1 MKNGTIIFWMLAV
14 GSFFAIAGCAPVAR
28 EGKTLSAS
36 MAEIAEKEE
45 PVADSS
51 PEIPVETE
59 QEDAKRK
66 SDATAAGAAATAA
79 PAKNEEPPLD
89 PGVDV
94 EGLLDSR
101 LPAEELELGWIRLF
115 DGQSLVGWRDAGKAD
130 WRVENGEIVA
140 TSGESGLLVTQVRF
154 GDYELELEYMADEKT
169 NSGIFL
175 RTPDQPTDPKSDCY
189 ELNIAPPDNPFP
201 TGSLVGR
208 VKASEQIDELES
220 GQWHSLHALVDQS
233 HVQVWVDGQQAV
245 DYQDDTGL
253 VAGKIGLQFREGSVR
268 FRNIRVRPIGYRVLP
283 GASPSD
289 WNEPKGAIQS
299 RFTDEGSLVIEGG
312 RGHMELLQPHANVII
327 QAAALTLS
335 ENTNSG
341 IFFRC
346 IPGEDMNG
354 YECQIHH
361 GFKEDRRRSV
371 DAGSGAIFRRQNARA
386 VLSDEGRP
394 VHLTIIADGPHIA
407 TWVEGVQVVQ
417 WEDTRAENPN
427 PRKGLRT
434 EAGTIMLQGHDPGTK
449 VEFLNL
455 SISPLP

>member
-1 MKNGTIIFWMLAV
+1 LA
-14 GSFFAIAGCAPVAR
+14 A
-28 EGKTLSAS
+28 
-36 MAEIAEKEE
+36 
-45 PVADSS
+45 
-51 PEIPVETE
+51 
-59 QEDAKRK
+59 
-66 SDATAAGAAATAA
+66 
-79 PAKNEEPPLD
+79 
-89 PGVDV
+89 
-94 EGLLDSR
+94 R

-115 DGQSLVGWRDAGKAD
+115 DGQSMMGWRNAGNAN
-130 WRVENGEIVA
+130 WRVEEGEIRA
-140 TSGESGLLVTQVRF
+140 DSGESGLLVTEVRF
-154 GDYELELEYMADEKT
+154 ADYELELEYFGAENT

-175 RTPDQPTDPKSDCY
+175 RTPDQPTDPQVDCY

-208 VKASEQIDELES
+208 IKVSEQIDAPDSE
-220 GQWHSLHALVDQS
+220 QWHTLHALVDQA
-233 HVQVWVDGQQAV
+233 HVQVWLDGQQCV
-245 DYQDDTGL
+245 DYQDDAGL
-253 VAGKIGLQFREGSVR
+253 SAGKIGLQFREGPIR
-268 FRNIRVRPIGYRVLP
+268 FRNIRVRPIGYRVVP
-283 GASPSD
+283 GANAAD
-289 WNEPKGAIQS
+289 WNEAKGEIRAT
-299 RFTDEGSLVIEGG
+299 FTETGTIAIEGG
-312 RGHMELLQPHANVII
+312 RGHLELLQPHANVCI
-327 QAAALTLS
+327 QATALTQS

-361 GFKEDRRRSV
+361 GFRDDRRRAV

-386 VLSDEGRP
+386 VLSDEGQP

-417 WEDTRAENPN
+417 WEDTRSANPN

-449 VEFLNL
+449 IEFLGL